1 MVCEERWVYSGIEFE
16 IARETLETED
26 WSSVELDTCVREV
39 VGR

>member
-1 MVCEERWVYSGIEFE
+1 MMVA